1 MARSLLSYAI
11 GLVFCA
17 QTIGINLAS
26 ADQLDTEI
34 EHHACYALRETKSFN
49 QFYETART
57 ALIRRS
63 LNQGRIAAND
73 WFISKEAG
81 NAKLLYYGDVTSKFL
96 FIAGIALLPNVVF
109 VDAFGIAAVANATA
123 GTAASLILSLPVLG
137 MLAYAY
143 YPDQDKTSIVSDWSS
158 NQSQM
163 MDVIRIQGASRNS
176 RDGRELQQLSS
187 DPRDAMNVAHI
198 LDDNLATFR
207 EALSVTEENWNKFVK
222 KNQINTNHEPGVHI
236 ALREAET
243 EIFRREN
250 VYLEGFSLALDQF
263 CAKARDALVAR

>member
-1 MARSLLSYAI
+1 MTRSLLCYAI
-11 GLVFCA
+11 GLVFSA

-34 EHHACYALRETKSFN
+34 EHHACFALRETKSFN
-49 QFYETART
+49 QFYDTART
-57 ALIRRS
+57 ALIRHS

-73 WFISKEAG
+73 WFIRKEAG

-109 VDAFGIAAVANATA
+109 VDAFGLAAVANATS

-143 YPDQDKTSIVSDWSS
+143 FPEQDKTAIVSDWDTH
-158 NQSQM
+158 QLEL
-163 MDVIRIQGASRNS
+163 MDAIRVQNASRNS
-176 RDGRELQQLSS
+176 HDNREMHQLSS
-187 DPRDAMNVAHI
+187 DPQNANNVAHI
-198 LDDNLATFR
+198 LEDNLATFR
-207 EALSVTEENWNKFVK
+207 EALNVTEESWNKFIQ
-222 KNQINTNHEPGVHI
+222 KNHINSNHEPAAHI

-250 VYLEGFSLALDQF
+250 VYLESFSLALDQF
-263 CAKARDALVAR
+263 CAKARDTLVAR